1 MIVLIVLNRYGLLYV
16 EKFQKFRA
24 KYFETFQDLFSR

>member
-1 MIVLIVLNRYGLLYV
+1 MIVYMILYGLLYV